1 MKMKHFF
8 VVLLVILSQAA
19 FGQNKKRIYF
29 QPTTFY
35 STFSSETKPVLNI
48 SPGDTIYTESID
60 AEGLDKHGKKVT
72 ERNGGNPLT
81 GPFYINGAEEGDIL
95 VIKLIEVSLNR
106 PSASCFESFVPRSLP
121 EDIVNKFKDQYKP
134 FDWELD
140 LKKMTG
146 SPKLKQGHLKNF
158 YIDLHP
164 FLGDV
169 GVAPKDS
176 AITTD
181 DAGPYGGNFDF
192 GRLTTSSKLYVPVF
206 HKGALLQMGDG
217 HAVQGDGEINLS
229 ALETSMKIAFTV
241 QLIKNPKIKPDFPR
255 IEDETY
261 LMAVGLDATL
271 DNALKIAT
279 KGLLD
284 WLQQDYQLSLEE
296 ATQVIGSSI
305 EYRIPEIADPKVE
318 VVAMI
323 KKVVLKRLTTTPQH

>member
-1 MKMKHFF
+1 MKKYF
-8 VVLLVILSQAA
+8 VFLLVILSQTA
-19 FGQNKKRIYF
+19 FGQNRRRIDF
-29 QPTTFY
+29 HPTTFY
-35 STFSSETKPVLNI
+35 STFSAETKPVLNV
-48 SPGDTIYTESID
+48 SPGDTIYTESVDADGID
-60 AEGLDKHGKKVT
+60 KSGKKLT

-81 GPFYINGAEEGDIL
+81 GPFYINGASKGDIL
-95 VIKLIEVSLNR
+95 VITFIDISLNR
-106 PSASCFESFVPRSLP
+106 SSAHSFESFVPRSLP
-121 EDIVNKFKDQYKP
+121 ENVVNKFKDQYKS
-134 FDWELD
+134 FDWELN

-146 SPKLKQGHLKNF
+146 SPKLKNGHFKDF
-158 YIDLHP
+158 YIALNP

-169 GVAPKDS
+169 GIAPKDS

-192 GRLTTSSKLYVPVF
+192 SRLTTLSRLYLPIF
-206 HKGALLQMGDG
+206 HDGALLYMGDG
-217 HAVQGDGEINLS
+217 HAAQGDGEINLA

-241 QLIKNPKIKPDFPR
+241 QLIKNPKVKPDFPR

-261 LMAVGLDATL
+261 FMVVGLDTTL
-271 DNALKIAT
+271 DNALKKAT

-305 EYRIPEIADPKVE
+305 EYRIAEIADPKVE

-323 KKVVLKRLTTTPQH
+323 KKAILNRLTKTSQH

>member
-1 MKMKHFF
+1 MKTYFVFF
-8 VVLLVILSQAA
+8 LLIVSQIA
-19 FGQNKKRIYF
+19 FSQNKKRIYF
-29 QPTTFY
+29 KPTTYY
-35 STFSSETKPVLNI
+35 SVFSSELKPVLNI

-60 AEGLDKHGKKVT
+60 AEGIDKHGKKVT
-72 ERNGGNPLT
+72 DRNGGNPLT

-95 VIKLIEVSLNR
+95 VITLIDVSLNR
-106 PSASCFESFVPRSLP
+106 PSASSFESFVPRSLP
-121 EDIVNKFKDQYKP
+121 EDIVNQFKDQYKP
-134 FDWELD
+134 FDWDLD

-158 YIDLHP
+158 YINLHP

-169 GVAPKDS
+169 GIAPKDS

-181 DAGPYGGNFDF
+181 DAGPYAGNLDF
-192 GRLTTSSKLYVPVF
+192 NRLTTGSKLYVPVF
-206 HKGALLQMGDG
+206 HKGALLLLGDG
-217 HAVQGDGEINLS
+217 HAAQGDGEINLA
-229 ALETSMKIAFTV
+229 ALETSMNFAFTV

-255 IEDETY
+255 LEDATY
-261 LMAVGLDATL
+261 IMAVGLHPSL
-271 DNALKIAT
+271 DSALKIAT

-284 WLQQDYQLSLEE
+284 WVQQDYQLSLEE

-323 KKVVLKRLTTTPQH
+323 KKAILKRLAKTPER